1 MTNNSEN
8 YDFFGGAEYEESP
21 KRHAGRRNGGRIGTF
36 RNPRLKASSPA
47 SRLLRKLAL
56 ATGCMAVLVSAASAV
71 HEVAPF
77 AIAFLVPVPGRYI
90 ALTGAVLIAVTM
102 ILVIAARASM
112 PRYATHGGVGAGG
125 IIALVAAIV
134 LLTVGVAVGVL
145 FPEGLVQRQE
155 RDVAPVDS
163 TEQMEQGIEQVT
175 GACESGWQG
184 MNSGGL
190 PGIITVQVCEDRRVA
205 FVSFDSEASAAI
217 GRAPVQSGVS
227 MLLAQNAGNEQAQ
240 GDWRLLSGER
250 WTVFGEEPTIS
261 ALQQQW
267 GGSIATIQADDS
279 GDSGN
284 SAESGSANDAQ

>member
-1 MTNNSEN
+1 MTNNNEN
-8 YDFFGGAEYEESP
+8 YDFFGGAEYQDSP
-21 KRHAGRRNGGRIGTF
+21 QRHTGRRSGGRIGSF
-36 RNPRLKASSPA
+36 RTPRLKTSSPA

-56 ATGCMAVLVSAASAV
+56 LTGCMAVLVSAASAV

-77 AIAFLVPVPGRYI
+77 AISFLVSVPGRYI
-90 ALTGAVLIAVTM
+90 ALAGAILIAITM

-125 IIALVAAIV
+125 IVALVAAIV

-155 RDVAPVDS
+155 RDVAPVDN
-163 TEQMEQGIEQVT
+163 TAQMEQGIEQVAGT
-175 GACESGWQG
+175 CESGWQG

-205 FVSFDSEASAAI
+205 FVSFDSEASATI
-217 GRAPVQSGVS
+217 GRIPVQSGIS
-227 MLLAQNAGNEQAQ
+227 TLLAQNAGNEQAQ

-250 WTVFGEEPTIS
+250 WTVFGEAPTIS

-267 GGSIATIQADDS
+267 GGSISTVDAGDAGDT
-279 GDSGN
+279 GDSAGSDS
-284 SAESGSANDAQ
+284 SATAQ